1 MRFMLALTAAAS
13 LAACSHN
20 KAAQV
25 NTPPETGR
33 VATDTVRTTGLAND
47 TAHAVVT
54 EKVANPKTDT
64 VPVAKPGSKATAENA
79 PHLPTVTP
87 DSAKAPPDSM

>member
-1 MRFMLALTAAAS
+1 MRFLLAFTAAAS

-20 KAAQV
+20 KAAV
-25 NTPPETGR
+25 DTGPETGR
-33 VATDTVRTTGLAND
+33 VATDTVRTTGVAHD

-54 EKVANPKTDT
+54 EKAAGVADT
-64 VPVAKPGSKATAENA
+64 SAQVPVKAAEDSA
-79 PHLPTVTP
+79 PHAPTVLP

>member
-1 MRFMLALTAAAS
+1 MRFLLALTAATS

-33 VATDTVRTTGLAND
+33 VATDTVRTTGVAND
-47 TAHAVVT
+47 TARAVVT
-54 EKVANPKTDT
+54 EKVANPKPDT
-64 VPVAKPGSKATAENA
+64 VPVAKPASDSTP
-79 PHLPTVTP
+79 PHPPTVTP
-87 DSAKAPPDSM
+87 DSAKAPPDSA

>member
-1 MRFMLALTAAAS
+1 MRFLLALTAAAS

-20 KAAQV
+20 KAAQL

-33 VATDTVRTTGLAND
+33 VATDTVRTTGVAND
-47 TAHAVVT
+47 TGHAVVT

-64 VPVAKPGSKATAENA
+64 VPVAKPGSEATAENT